1 MPVATRLSSPRHIAF
16 LPGGRDF
23 LVAETAGQLCLVRD
37 GAPVAT
43 IGGWPLESLSVG
55 GLQSVLVH
63 PQFDR
68 NRFVYLYYVKRRDDG
83 LTSIALARGRLQDA
97 ALMDVN
103 DVFVAEAWVTGG
115 PVTGRAAFGP
125 DGMIYLTANDHDRLF
140 ATSDASVRMLAQDL
154 GSDVGKVMRIRDD
167 GSIPPDNP
175 FVGRAGARPEV
186 YTYGHRNPS
195 GLAWHPDT
203 GALWSTEIGPMG
215 GDELNVLGVGNNYG
229 WPLVSLGRIYN
240 ETPVS
245 DQQWFRP
252 GMEMP
257 FIHWTPSIS
266 PSSVVFYTG
275 DRIPAWKGHLFIG
288 ALNGQ
293 MLQRVAF
300 NQPMPQQERRESLF
314 IALGRRFRH
323 VVQGP
328 DDYLYVA
335 TERLGE

>member
-1 MPVATRLSSPRHIAF
+1 
-16 LPGGRDF
+16 
-23 LVAETAGQLCLVRD
+23 
-37 GAPVAT
+37 
-43 IGGWPLESLSVG
+43 
-55 GLQSVLVH
+55 
-63 PQFDR
+63 
-68 NRFVYLYYVKRRDDG
+68 
-83 LTSIALARGRLQDA
+83 
-97 ALMDVN
+97 
-103 DVFVAEAWVTGG
+103 
-115 PVTGRAAFGP
+115 
-125 DGMIYLTANDHDRLF
+125 
-140 ATSDASVRMLAQDL
+140 
-154 GSDVGKVMRIRDD
+154 
-167 GSIPPDNP
+167 
-175 FVGRAGARPEV
+175 
-186 YTYGHRNPS
+186 
-195 GLAWHPDT
+195 
-203 GALWSTEIGPMG
+203 MG

-335 TERLGE
+335 TERLGEDVSGIVYRIEPSSSGQTPRSLDSS